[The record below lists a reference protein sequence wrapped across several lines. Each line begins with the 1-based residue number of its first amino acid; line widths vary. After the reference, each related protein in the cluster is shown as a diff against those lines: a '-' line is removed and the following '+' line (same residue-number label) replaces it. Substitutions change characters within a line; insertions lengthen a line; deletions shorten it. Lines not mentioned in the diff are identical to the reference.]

1 MVLEK
6 RNARTGCINAGLLY
20 KAREVILLRHMN
32 NLLWDTVSSQ
42 GQKTVQE
49 KSLPT
54 GKNPDVNNKNYERS
68 RKHNLCEKIER
79 AEFV

>member
-1 MVLEK
+1 
-6 RNARTGCINAGLLY
+6 
-20 KAREVILLRHMN
+20 MN
-32 NLLWDTVSSQ
+32 SLLWDTVSSQ
-42 GQKTVQE
+42 GQITVQE